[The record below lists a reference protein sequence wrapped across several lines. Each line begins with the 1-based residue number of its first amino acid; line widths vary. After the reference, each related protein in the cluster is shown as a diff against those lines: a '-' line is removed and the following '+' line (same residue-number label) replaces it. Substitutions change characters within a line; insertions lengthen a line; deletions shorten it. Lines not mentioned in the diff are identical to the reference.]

1 MLRVFAPQLPLYGLG
16 IVLTGVL
23 QAHHRFAWPV
33 IAPLLS
39 SVDGDGRLPD
49 VRGRSTGARTGR
61 RAGSAPAGELVLS
74 VGTTARAWWRCPPAC

>member
-1 MLRVFAPQLPLYGLG
+1 MLRVFAPQLPLYGIG

-39 SVDGDGRLPD
+39 SVTVMAAYLPTRRVD
-49 VRGRSTGARTGR
+49 GARSGFAGLSSD
-61 RAGSAPAGELVLS
+61 RAS
-74 VGTTARAWWRCPPAC
+74 

>member
-1 MLRVFAPQLPLYGLG
+1 MLRVFAPQLPLYGAG

-39 SVDGDGRLPD
+39 SVT
-49 VRGRSTGARTGR
+49 VMGAYQTY
-61 RAGSAPAGELVLS
+61 
-74 VGTTARAWWRCPPAC
+74 AR

>member
-1 MLRVFAPQLPLYGLG
+1 MLRVFAPQLPLYGIG

-39 SVDGDGRLPD
+39 SVTVMGAYLAYAAVDGRAHAT
-49 VRGRSTGARTGR
+49 S
-61 RAGSAPAGELVLS
+61 AGSAAPAS
-74 VGTTARAWWRCPPAC
+74 